1 VTDKV
6 GHTIK
11 ARPDVHLYLGTREPI
26 NIGARAIPLA
36 DLLGDSNNEPAGPVL
51 FGARGHF

>member
-1 VTDKV
+1 MTDKV